1 MADKETNTFSPSNR
15 KEWRQWLEENHHLEK
30 SVWLIYHKKSA
41 RIPTITW
48 SEAVEEALCF
58 GWIDSLSKPLDEKR
72 FMQFFSKRKP
82 GSGWSKINKEKV
94 KKLIEAGL
102 MTLSGFETI
111 ETAELNGSWFLL
123 DRVEALIIP
132 DDLGKA
138 LAEKPAAHNFFQ
150 KLSRSDKRGLLQW
163 LVFAKRDETRQK
175 RIIEIVAC
183 ADQNLKPKILQWTKK
198 AEP

>member
-102 MTLSGFETI
+102 MTLSGSEAV
-111 ETAELNGSWFLL
+111 ETAKRNGSWFLL

-138 LAEKPAAHNFFQ
+138 LAEKPAAHHFFQ

>member
-1 MADKETNTFSPSNR
+1 M
-15 KEWRQWLEENHHLEK
+15 EENHHLEK

-41 RIPTITW
+41 KIPTITW

-82 GSGWSKINKEKV
+82 DSGWSKINKEKV
-94 KKLIEAGL
+94 KRLIEAGL
-102 MTLSGFETI
+102 MTLSGFDAI
-111 ETAELNGSWFLL
+111 ETAKRNGSWFLL

-138 LAEKPAAHNFFQ
+138 LAEKPAAHHFFQ

-198 AEP
+198 VEP